1 MKRERSNF
9 TILIIWMLLMAAGT
23 AVAFVVWALLTD
35 RVSTGS
41 LKWLQALQVLGLF
54 IAPALSVAWITQDE
68 PKKWLGL
75 DVCPKGKVFAMA
87 AGVMILLLP
96 GINLLSYLNQQL
108 QMPAFLHGLEEW
120 MKQME
125 EQNGALLQRF
135 LDDRSISGFIINL
148 GLMALL
154 PAIGE
159 ELAFRGV
166 LQRMLTPKNA
176 MNTEN
181 TTPHTAIWLTAFIFS
196 FVHFQFY
203 GFVPR
208 MLMGALF
215 GYVLWWTGSLWVTML
230 MHATNNAAAIVC
242 YFVCYRRGYATDAL
256 DSFGSGDTLWLG
268 IMSLVIGGVA
278 IYLLRRSLTMS
289 SASSR
294 TSAGS

>member
-9 TILIIWMLLMAAGT
+9 AILMIWMLLMAAGT
-23 AVAFVVWALLTD
+23 GVAVLMWALLTD
-35 RVSTGS
+35 RTSIGS
-41 LKWLQALQVLGLF
+41 LKWLQALQTLGLF
-54 IAPALSVAWITQDE
+54 IAPALAVAWLTQDK
-68 PKKWLGL
+68 PTGWLSL
-75 DVCPKGKVFAMA
+75 DRCPKGRVWIIA
-87 AGVMILLLP
+87 AGIMLVLLP

-108 QMPAFLHGLEEW
+108 TLPAFMSGIEAW
-120 MKQME
+120 MKQLE
-125 EQNGALLQRF
+125 EQNGALLMQF
-135 LDDRSISGFIINL
+135 MEDTSIGGFVTNL
-148 GLMALL
+148 IVMALM
-154 PAIGE
+154 PAVGE

-166 LQRMLTPKNA
+166 LQRLLTPKNA

-203 GFVPR
+203 GFLPR

-242 YFVCYRRGYATDAL
+242 YFVCFRRGYATDAL

-268 IMSLVIGGVA
+268 IMSLVIGGAA
-278 IYLLRRSLTMS
+278 IYFFRRSLTTS
-289 SASSR
+289 NASSR
-294 TSAGS
+294 TSEGS

>member
-9 TILIIWMLLMAAGT
+9 TILMIWMLLMAAGT

-41 LKWLQALQVLGLF
+41 LKWLQALQVIGLF

-75 DVCPKGKVFAMA
+75 DVCPKGKVLAIA

-108 QMPAFLHGLEEW
+108 QMPAFMHGLEEW

-135 LDDRSISGFIINL
+135 LDDRSIGGFIVNL

-176 MNTEN
+176 MNTQN

-278 IYLLRRSLTMS
+278 IYLFRRSLTMS